1 MQEREGEYTAMRFV
15 LPHECV
21 GARITT
27 TMASR
32 SNQELLLLA
41 VYFVPQALV
50 IHLPLEEVHH
60 VFVAILLS
68 DIERHIAIGRL
79 LPCQWSMVSTV
90 TQRETRG
97 RDVRR

>member
-1 MQEREGEYTAMRFV
+1 MFTRDTEMQEREGEYTAMRFV

-60 VFVAILLS
+60 AFVAILHS

-79 LPCQWSMVSTV
+79 LPCQ
-90 TQRETRG
+90 
-97 RDVRR
+97 

>member
-21 GARITT
+21 GARNTT

-32 SNQELLLLA
+32 GNQELLLLIVLPA
-41 VYFVPQALV
+41 PRNR
-50 IHLPLEEVHH
+50 LPLEEVHH

-79 LPCQWSMVSTV
+79 LPCQ
-90 TQRETRG
+90 
-97 RDVRR
+97 